1 MLAPK
6 IVGKMSGRSQNT
18 NDSLK
23 ESNDLKRWNAELEI
37 DRSHFETIRTADTE
51 INLCVI
57 IIVTIIFIMLCQ
69 CTWLILHSRKFNY
82 STRYIKCNKNDL
94 QARKL
99 NESDGFLVSSL
110 NNLGSRQQVKSKE
123 IQWEKT
129 SRKNLLCCFT
139 NKTKNYF
146 IVLLTVESV

>member
-51 INLCVI
+51 INLYVI

-82 STRYIKCNKNDL
+82 STRYIKCNENNV
-94 QARKL
+94 QAWKL
-99 NESDGFLVSSL
+99 NEPVGFLVSSL
-110 NNLGSRQQVKSKE
+110 NNLGSR
-123 IQWEKT
+123 
-129 SRKNLLCCFT
+129 
-139 NKTKNYF
+139 
-146 IVLLTVESV
+146 